1 MRKACAQGVEMK
13 PKYVVLIIAACV
25 AQLAAFSVQ
34 AATVPVP
41 LTITVNSS
49 AELQSELSYA
59 PDGSVIEI
67 VEGTYL
73 APSGGFLIC
82 DTGGGFC
89 DARRSL
95 TVRAQAGAE
104 VILSGGSSGIIMVY
118 KNDAPNGSDSHAIA
132 FEDLTFANGYSASN
146 GKSGG
151 ITLNGV
157 NSSFTRVTF
166 RDNTSEASSTGGGAL
181 FAYLASNTEITD
193 SVFHDNSAKNEGGA
207 LASADGTLVITDSVF
222 TNNSTSGENHRESA
236 TGGAVHVTSTHTGGD
251 VLIRGTHFEGNS
263 SGCCAGALF
272 STGRW
277 DSAAPSKVRV
287 ENSSFKENHVD
298 PHATVEC
305 AYNPV
310 GGALHGEDNTEY
322 TITNSR
328 FIENSAGTGGAIS
341 LYRSIMSISQ
351 SVFLGNYTYEKHPQG
366 FGGTIMANSND
377 ASNESTGEGAIN
389 RRSVS
394 LTVSDSFFQGR
405 MDGEPSSW
413 STGGCIFALGDSN
426 SMFGKDDVP
435 ASGTLEQNRAQ
446 LVITNSAFDNC
457 DVETSVTGGSPDA
470 GTGAGGG
477 VSATLTNLQ
486 MSDSIIIN
494 SDAKGAKGAGGGFRV
509 VIESDA
515 TVTRSTFANNTA
527 GLRGGALQ
535 LGGSHLNLWE
545 SQFMHNE
552 VTGDDYQGSAMYNT
566 QQTVFGTKM
575 EARGVVY
582 TSVFSNNDSQ
592 NDKAIWDQDSKAG
605 PINNIEYEENA
616 FWSPFNPLVYRDNI
630 FPEGS
635 AGETVDGLNAL
646 VVARNSGVEATDK
659 APFNDNLALS
669 ETPELLAIIAVPS
682 VLVEPSSTDPGPKLE
697 SYVVY
702 AWDSAGDAELNG
714 ESLASFTGVV
724 PEGVGSYTLEVGGLS
739 KTVVVT
745 RVPEPA
751 ALSLGLASLLA
762 LRLVASRRKGAV
774 S

>member
-1 MRKACAQGVEMK
+1 MIPRYFLLM
-13 PKYVVLIIAACV
+13 IAACV
-25 AQLAAFSVQ
+25 AHLAAISAQ
-34 AATVPVP
+34 AATV
-41 LTITVNSS
+41 TVDSS
-49 AELQSELSYA
+49 ADLQFELSYA
-59 PDGSVIEI
+59 PNGSVIEI
-67 VEGTYL
+67 VAGTYL
-73 APSGGFLIC
+73 APTGGFLIC
-82 DTGGGFC
+82 DPTGGPYC

-95 TVRAQAGAE
+95 MVRAQADAE
-104 VILSGGSSGIIMVY
+104 VVLSGGSSGIIMVY
-118 KNDAPNGSDSHAIA
+118 KNDAPDGSDSHAIA

-151 ITLNGV
+151 ITLDGV

-166 RDNTSEASSTGGGAL
+166 RNNTSEASSTGGGAL
-181 FAYLASNTEITD
+181 FAYHAGNTEITD
-193 SVFHDNSAKNEGGA
+193 SLFHENSAKNEGGA
-207 LASADGTLVITDSVF
+207 LASADGTLVVTDSVF
-222 TNNSTSGENHRESA
+222 TNNSTSGLNHRESA

-287 ENSSFKENHVD
+287 ENSSFTRNRVD

-328 FIENSAGTGGAIS
+328 FIENSASTGGAIS

-351 SVFLGNYTYEKHPQG
+351 SVFLGNYTYGKHPQG

-377 ASNESTGEGAIN
+377 GSNASTGGGDEN
-389 RRSVS
+389 FRSVS

-413 STGGCIFALGDSN
+413 STGGCVFVLGDSDR
-426 SMFGKDDVP
+426 MFGEP
-435 ASGTLEQNRAQ
+435 PIGTLEQNRAQ

-457 DVETSVTGGSPDA
+457 DVETSVTGGSPDP

-477 VSATLTNLQ
+477 ISGTLTNLQ
-486 MSDSIIIN
+486 LLDSIIID
-494 SDAKGAKGAGGGFRV
+494 SDASGAKGAGGGFRV
-509 VIESDA
+509 VMESDA
-515 TVTRSTFANNTA
+515 TVARSTFANNTA

-535 LGGSHLNLWE
+535 LGGSHLNLSQ

-552 VTGDDYQGSAMYNT
+552 VTEAGKDFGSVMYNT
-566 QQTVFGTKM
+566 QQTVFNTKM

-592 NDKAIWDQDSKAG
+592 NDKAIWDQDSSAG
-605 PINNIEYEENA
+605 PINNIEYEEND
-616 FWSPFNPLVYRDNI
+616 FWSPINPVIYKNNI
-630 FPEGS
+630 VVS

-646 VVARNSGVEATDK
+646 VVARDPGVESSDK
-659 APFNDNLALS
+659 APFNDNVALS
-669 ETPELLAIIAVPS
+669 ETPELPRDHRGS
-682 VLVEPSSTDPGPKLE
+682 VYPRGAFVDRPGSEAGILCRLRVGFRGRRGTEWREPRQLYGRGTG
-697 SYVVY
+697 
-702 AWDSAGDAELNG
+702 GCGELH
-714 ESLASFTGVV
+714 A
-724 PEGVGSYTLEVGGLS
+724 
-739 KTVVVT
+739 
-745 RVPEPA
+745 
-751 ALSLGLASLLA
+751 
-762 LRLVASRRKGAV
+762 
-774 S
+774 

>member
-1 MRKACAQGVEMK
+1 MTPRHCSLM
-13 PKYVVLIIAACV
+13 IAACV
-25 AQLAAFSVQ
+25 AQLAAISAQ
-34 AATVPVP
+34 AATV
-41 LTITVNSS
+41 TVDSSSELQYQLSS
-49 AELQSELSYA
+49 A
-59 PDGSVIEI
+59 PNGSVIEI
-67 VEGTYL
+67 VAGTYL
-73 APSGGFLIC
+73 APAGGFLIC
-82 DTGGGFC
+82 DPSGGPYC

-95 TVRAQAGAE
+95 VVRAQAGAE

-118 KNDAPNGSDSHAIA
+118 KNDAPDGSDSHAIA

-151 ITLNGV
+151 ITLDGV

-166 RDNTSEASSTGGGAL
+166 RNNTSEASNTGGGAL
-181 FAYLASNTEITD
+181 FAYHAGNTVITD
-193 SVFHDNSAKNEGGA
+193 SLFDENSAKNEGGA
-207 LASADGTLVITDSVF
+207 LASADGTLVVTDSVF
-222 TNNSTSGENHRESA
+222 TNNSTSGLNHRESA
-236 TGGAVHVTSTHTGGD
+236 TGGAVHVTSTYTGGD

-277 DSAAPSKVRV
+277 DSEAPSKVRV
-287 ENSSFKENHVD
+287 ENSSFTRNRVD
-298 PHATVEC
+298 PHATVAC
-305 AYNPV
+305 VYNPV

-322 TITNSR
+322 TISNSR

-351 SVFLGNYTYEKHPQG
+351 SVFLGNFTYGKHPEG

-377 ASNESTGEGAIN
+377 ASNESTGDGSIN

-405 MDGEPSSW
+405 LDGEPSSW

-435 ASGTLEQNRAQ
+435 ASGTLEQNQAQ

-457 DVETSVTGGSPDA
+457 DVETSVTGGSPDP
-470 GTGAGGG
+470 GTGSGGG
-477 VSATLTNLQ
+477 ISGTLTNLQ
-486 MSDSIIIN
+486 LFDSIIID
-494 SDAKGAKGAGGGFRV
+494 SDASGAKGAGGGFRV
-509 VIESDA
+509 VMESDA
-515 TVTRSTFANNTA
+515 TVARSTFANNTA

-535 LGGSHLNLWE
+535 LGGSHLNLSQ

-552 VTGDDYQGSAMYNT
+552 VTEPGKDFGSAMYNT
-566 QQTVFGTKM
+566 QQTVFDTKM

-592 NDKAIWDQDSKAG
+592 NDKAIWDQDSMAG
-605 PINNIEYEENA
+605 PINNIEYEGND
-616 FWSPFNPLVYRDNI
+616 FWSPINPVIYKNNI
-630 FPEGS
+630 VVS
-635 AGETVDGLNAL
+635 AGEAVDGLNAL
-646 VVARNSGVEATDK
+646 VVARDPGVESSDK
-659 APFNDNLALS
+659 APFDDNVALS
-669 ETPELLAIIAVPS
+669 ETPELLAVIAVPS

-702 AWDSAGDAELNG
+702 AWDSAAGAELNG
-714 ESLASFTGVV
+714 ESLDSFTGVV
-724 PEGVGSYTLEVGGLS
+724 PEGVGSYTLEVGGQS

-762 LRLVASRRKGAV
+762 LRLVSSRRKSAV

>member
-1 MRKACAQGVEMK
+1 MTPRHFLLM
-13 PKYVVLIIAACV
+13 IAACV
-25 AQLAAFSVQ
+25 AQLAAVSAQ
-34 AATVPVP
+34 AATV
-41 LTITVNSS
+41 TVDSS
-49 AELQSELSYA
+49 SELQYQLSAA
-59 PDGSVIEI
+59 PNGSVIEI
-67 VEGTYL
+67 VGGTYL
-73 APSGGFLIC
+73 APTGGFLIC
-82 DTGGGFC
+82 DPSGGPYC
-89 DARRSL
+89 DARRTL
-95 TVRAQAGAE
+95 VVRAQAGAE

-118 KNDAPNGSDSHAIA
+118 KNDAPDGSDSHAIA

-151 ITLNGV
+151 ITLDGV

-166 RDNTSEASSTGGGAL
+166 RNNTSEASNTGGGAL
-181 FAYLASNTEITD
+181 FAYHAGNTAITD
-193 SVFHDNSAKNEGGA
+193 SLFHENSAKNEGGA

-222 TNNSTSGENHRESA
+222 TNNSTSGLNHRESA
-236 TGGAVHVTSTHTGGD
+236 TGGAVHVTSTYTGGD
-251 VLIRGTHFEGNS
+251 VLIKGTHFEGNS

-287 ENSSFKENHVD
+287 ENSSFTRNRVD
-298 PHATVEC
+298 PHATVAC

-322 TITNSR
+322 TISNSR

-351 SVFLGNYTYEKHPQG
+351 SVFLGNYTYGKHPEG

-377 ASNESTGEGAIN
+377 ASNESTGEGTIN

-413 STGGCIFALGDSN
+413 STGGCIFSLGDSN
-426 SMFGKDDVP
+426 SMFGKDEVP
-435 ASGTLEQNRAQ
+435 ATGTLEQNRAQ

-457 DVETSVTGGSPDA
+457 DVETSVTGGIPDA

-477 VSATLTNLQ
+477 IAGTLTNLQ
-486 MSDSIIIN
+486 LFDSIIID
-494 SDAKGAKGAGGGFRV
+494 SDASGEKGAGGGFRV

-515 TVTRSTFANNTA
+515 TVARSTFANNTA

-552 VTGDDYQGSAMYNT
+552 VTEPGKDFGSAMYNT
-566 QQTVFGTKM
+566 QQTVFNTKM

-582 TSVFSNNDSQ
+582 TSVFSNNDAQ
-592 NDKAIWDQDSKAG
+592 NDKAIWDQDSSAG
-605 PINNIEYEENA
+605 PINNIEYEGND
-616 FWSPFNPLVYRDNI
+616 FWSPVNPVIYRDNI
-630 FPEGS
+630 VAS

-646 VVARNSGVEATDK
+646 VVARDPGVESSDK

-702 AWDSAGDAELNG
+702 AWDSAAGAELNG
-714 ESLASFTGVV
+714 ESLAGFTGVV
-724 PEGVGSYTLEVGGLS
+724 PEGVGSYTLEVGGQS

-745 RVPEPA
+745 KVPEPA
-751 ALSLGLASLLA
+751 AVSLGLASLLV
-762 LRLVASRRKGAV
+762 LRLVSSRRKNAI